1 MVETERRLPEYF
13 PLAPKACAVPA
24 ASFFDCFSAKGKQA
38 DDVAD
43 ADAGKN
49 ALLDCAQTLAAYEKC
64 MNRWQRRQK
73 EQPTLYRVPEEYR
86 VANKKVPS

>member
-38 DDVAD
+38 DDVAVRFVFSFSLQI
-43 ADAGKN
+43 N
-49 ALLDCAQTLAAYEKC
+49 IIVFFFFL
-64 MNRWQRRQK
+64 
-73 EQPTLYRVPEEYR
+73 
-86 VANKKVPS
+86 